1 MSLAYNSRFWAFCV
15 WLGFNSSYYQINKVL
30 RIYATLYHVEI
41 FPGKNIPTDGKVM
54 MKIKV
59 ASVYGTR
66 CRLGFSLTDTVRF
79 FCTPRFLVTITT
91 TTTMTN
97 KVARLLELFIL
108 TNAVIFRPNVS
119 RYSRF
124 QVDLLNT
131 IIIETAY
138 RSSSTGVHF
147 MAYFFTEF
155 QFIYSLISGRSFS
168 VPGLGHP
175 HRQYKSSENVT
186 NIGLGGLLTARRSTK
201 M

>member
-1 MSLAYNSRFWAFCV
+1 MSLVYNSSFWAFCL
-15 WLGFNSSYYQINKVL
+15 WWGLNSSYYQINKVL

-138 RSSSTGVHF
+138 RSSSTGVHLWRICSLN
-147 MAYFFTEF
+147 
-155 QFIYSLISGRSFS
+155 FILFIPLSPVVHFLFL
-168 VPGLGHP
+168 VL
-175 HRQYKSSENVT
+175 VT
-186 NIGLGGLLTARRSTK
+186 HIVNILSRLK